1 MPMITTLAA
10 TLAAVALSTSAL
22 AAATWAEGRVAVGD
36 ATRDYRIYVPD
47 GADGP
52 MPLVV
57 MLHGCSQS
65 PETFAESTRMNRV
78 ADGGRFIV
86 LYPAQRITANPAR
99 CWNWFLPKNQVRGGE
114 PAEIVALVEHIAGR
128 HPIDRERVYV
138 AGLSAG
144 ASMSAIV
151 VACYPEVF
159 AAAAVASGTMVRSA
173 DSLLGAGRTMTS
185 GKTADAGHLAA
196 AAWSCGGKRRLPVP
210 VAVWHG
216 TADKVVVPVNGENV
230 LRQFAHLND
239 WADDG
244 QANGSTGA
252 ANPQTRTERV
262 PGGHAYMV
270 ATYLHR
276 GKPLLEYTQVQA
288 MSHAWSGGKDDL
300 PFSDGKGPD
309 ASAAIWQ
316 FFRQHS
322 RQR

>member
-1 MPMITTLAA
+1 MKPLAC
-10 TLAAVALSTSAL
+10 LVLAL
-22 AAATWAEGRVAVGD
+22 AAALPSAASAAPQWLEGRAALGD
-36 ATRDYRIYVPD
+36 ETRDYRLYVPD
-47 GADGP
+47 GPGGP

-65 PETFAESTRMNRV
+65 PEVFAESTRMNRV
-78 ADGGRFIV
+78 ADGGRFMV

-99 CWNWFLPKNQVRGGE
+99 CWNWFLPKNQGRGGE
-114 PAEIVALVEHIAGR
+114 PAEIVALVEHVAGR
-128 HPIDRERVYV
+128 HPVDRKRVYV

-144 ASMSAIV
+144 ASMSATLA
-151 VACYPEVF
+151 ACYPEVF
-159 AAAAVASGTMVRSA
+159 AAAAVASGTMYRSA
-173 DSLLGAGRTMTS
+173 DSLTSAGKAMTR
-185 GKTADAGHLAA
+185 GEAADAGHLAA
-196 AAWSCGGKRRLPVP
+196 AAWACGGKRPLTVP

-216 TADKVVVPVNGENV
+216 TADKVVVPVNGTNV
-230 LRQFAHLND
+230 LRQFGHLND

-252 ANPQTRTERV
+252 AKPETREGRV
-262 PGGHAYMV
+262 PGGHAYTV
-270 ATYLHR
+270 ASYLHR

-288 MSHAWSGGKDDL
+288 MGHAWSGGKDDL

-322 RQR
+322 R

>member
-1 MPMITTLAA
+1 MPPILRIATALAVTA
-10 TLAAVALSTSAL
+10 IAQAAF
-22 AAATWAEGRVAVGD
+22 AAATWTEGRVAVGD
-36 ATRDYRIYVPD
+36 ATRDYRLYVPE
-47 GADGP
+47 GASGP

-57 MLHGCSQS
+57 MLHGCSQD

-78 ADGGRFIV
+78 ADGGRFMV
-86 LYPAQRITANPAR
+86 LYPAQRMTANLAR
-99 CWNWFLPKNQVRGGE
+99 CWNWFLPKNQMRGGE

-128 HPIDRERVYV
+128 HPVDRKRVYV

-144 ASMSAIV
+144 ASMSATLA
-151 VACYPEVF
+151 ACYPEVF
-159 AAAAVASGTMVRSA
+159 AAAAVASGTMFRSA
-173 DSLLGAGRTMTS
+173 DSLMSAGRAMTR
-185 GKTADAGHLAA
+185 GETPDAGHLAA
-196 AAWSCGGKRRLPVP
+196 AAWNCGGKRTLPVP

-216 TADKVVVPVNGENV
+216 TVDKVVVPVNGENV

-252 ANPQTRTERV
+252 ANPQTRADRV
-262 PGGHAYMV
+262 PGGHAFTV
-270 ATYLHR
+270 ASYLHR

-288 MSHAWSGGKDDL
+288 MGHAWSGGKDDL

-322 RQR
+322 R